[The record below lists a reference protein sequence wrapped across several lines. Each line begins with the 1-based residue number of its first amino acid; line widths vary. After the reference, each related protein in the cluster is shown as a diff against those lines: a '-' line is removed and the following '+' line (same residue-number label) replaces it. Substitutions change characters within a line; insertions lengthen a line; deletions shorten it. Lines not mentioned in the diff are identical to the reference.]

1 MPANFIQNDPT
12 QTIPASNA
20 TVDAV
25 NAFNQIIKGVAETIT
40 NSGAAKGLFKEASV
54 NAADAING
62 EAKRFADATEPRF
75 AAIRAAA
82 EDATRVSE
90 EGAGS
95 VGSIDTT
102 F

>member
-25 NAFNQIIKGVAETIT
+25 NSFKQIINGVADTII
-40 NSGAAKGLFKEASV
+40 NSGASKGQFKVASV
-54 NAADAING
+54 NAADAIRA
-62 EAKRFADATEPRF
+62 EAQRFANATEPRF
-75 AAIRAAA
+75 EAIRAAA

>member
-25 NAFNQIIKGVAETIT
+25 NSFKQIIEGVADTIT
-40 NSGAAKGLFKEASV
+40 NSGASKGQFKVASV
-54 NAADAING
+54 NAADAIRA
-62 EAKRFADATEPRF
+62 EANRFANATEPRF

>member
-25 NAFNQIIKGVAETIT
+25 NAFNKIINGVADTIT
-40 NSGAAKGLFKEASV
+40 NSGASKGRFKEASIV
-54 NAADAING
+54 AADAIRA
-62 EAKRFADATEPRF
+62 ESERFTAATEPRF

-95 VGSIDTT
+95 VQSIDTS

>member
-25 NAFNQIIKGVAETIT
+25 NSFKQIIFGVAENIS
-40 NSGAAKGLFKEASV
+40 NSTASKGLFKDASV
-54 NAADAING
+54 SAAEAIRA
-62 EAKRFADATEPRF
+62 EAQRFTAATEPRF
-75 AAIRAAA
+75 EAIRAAA

-90 EGAGS
+90 DGAGS

>member
-25 NAFNQIIKGVAETIT
+25 NSFKQIINGVADTIT
-40 NSGAAKGLFKEASV
+40 NSGASKGQFKVASETAAEAIR
-54 NAADAING
+54 A
-62 EAKRFADATEPRF
+62 EAQRFADATEPRF

-82 EDATRVSE
+82 EDDTRVSE